1 MSPAKNQP
9 LLTTNRVLLV
19 FNRRPGLIP
28 ITGFLL
34 LILIGTV
41 LLSLPVSAAHGRLS
55 WIDALFTATS
65 ASCVT
70 GLITVDT
77 ASGLSHVGQWIVLAQ
92 IQVGGLGIMI
102 LSTLFL
108 LMAGRRLGRG
118 GRMVI
123 QDTFTHSGEWS
134 PTDVVRQ
141 VLAYTLAI
149 EGLGAVLLFFRFL
162 PALGPGEA
170 ARQGL
175 FHAVSAFCNA
185 GFSLFSDSLAGY
197 RTDWALNG
205 IVCFLII
212 TGGIGFLVMAEIRAH
227 FPWNRRRW
235 ARLSLHSRLAISA
248 SVLLVFIGT
257 ATLAG
262 FEWHNTLAEMTR
274 PQKLLA
280 AFFQSVTARTAGF
293 NTIPIEAMANES
305 LFLVLIMMVIGACPG
320 SCGGGIKTTTLAT
333 LLCLGGSKL
342 RGWQK
347 PQIFNR
353 TVSEASVSRALS
365 LTIVSITVITVA
377 TFFLLI
383 SELKDISYL
392 QSRGRFL
399 ELLFEAVS
407 AFGTVGLSTGITP
420 ALSPVG
426 KIIITATMFIGR
438 IGPLVI
444 IMALSRTR
452 EAKYYYAEETIMV
465 G

>member
-55 WIDALFTATS
+55 WVDALFTATS

-185 GFSLFSDSLAGY
+185 GFSLFPTVWPG
-197 RTDWALNG
+197 
-205 IVCFLII
+205 
-212 TGGIGFLVMAEIRAH
+212 TGPIG
-227 FPWNRRRW
+227 
-235 ARLSLHSRLAISA
+235 HS
-248 SVLLVFIGT
+248 
-257 ATLAG
+257 
-262 FEWHNTLAEMTR
+262 M
-274 PQKLLA
+274 
-280 AFFQSVTARTAGF
+280 
-293 NTIPIEAMANES
+293 
-305 LFLVLIMMVIGACPG
+305 G
-320 SCGGGIKTTTLAT
+320 S
-333 LLCLGGSKL
+333 
-342 RGWQK
+342 
-347 PQIFNR
+347 
-353 TVSEASVSRALS
+353 
-365 LTIVSITVITVA
+365 
-377 TFFLLI
+377 
-383 SELKDISYL
+383 
-392 QSRGRFL
+392 
-399 ELLFEAVS
+399 S
-407 AFGTVGLSTGITP
+407 AF
-420 ALSPVG
+420 
-426 KIIITATMFIGR
+426 
-438 IGPLVI
+438 
-444 IMALSRTR
+444 
-452 EAKYYYAEETIMV
+452 
-465 G
+465 

>member
-1 MSPAKNQP
+1 MPPHKNQS
-9 LLTTNRVLLV
+9 LLIANRVILA
-19 FNRRPGLIP
+19 FDRRPGLIP

-34 LILIGTV
+34 LILVGTV

-55 WIDALFTATS
+55 WVDALFTATS

-77 ASGLSHVGQWIVLAQ
+77 ASDLSRVGQWIVLAQ

-108 LMAGRRLGRG
+108 LMAGRRLRRG

-134 PTDVVRQ
+134 PADVVRQ

-149 EGLGAVLLFFRFL
+149 EGMGAALLFFRFL
-162 PALGPGEA
+162 PEFGPGEA

-185 GFSLFSDSLAGY
+185 GFSLFSDSLAVY
-197 RTDWALNG
+197 RTDWAING
-205 IVCFLII
+205 IICFLII
-212 TGGIGFLVMAEIRAH
+212 TGGIGFLVMAEVKTH
-227 FPWNRRRW
+227 LPWNRRRW

-248 SVLLVFIGT
+248 SALLVLLGT
-257 ATLAG
+257 SALAG
-262 FEWHNTLAEMTR
+262 FEWHNTLAEMTG

-280 AFFQSVTARTAGF
+280 AFFQSVTTRTAGF
-293 NTIPIEAMANES
+293 NTIPIEQMANES
-305 LFLVLIMMVIGACPG
+305 LFLVIIMMVIGACPG

-333 LLCLGGSKL
+333 LLCLGVSKL

-347 PQIFNR
+347 PQIFKR

-365 LTIVSITVITVA
+365 LTIVSIAVITMA

-383 SELKDISYL
+383 SELKDIPYMD
-392 QSRGRFL
+392 SRGQFL
-399 ELLFEAVS
+399 ELLFETVS
-407 AFGTVGLSTGITP
+407 AFGTVGLSAGITP
-420 ALSPVG
+420 ALSSVG
-426 KIIITATMFIGR
+426 KLIITATMFIGR